1 MSLTSTGVRRLVLDR
16 TVSLI
21 LNEARKGDKADPIM
35 LRALEVGLSQM
46 GPLAQQAEAEV
57 AEMIPEWRKTLPLDV
72 AMHASDNEVADD
84 IYARIVER
92 REALE
97 AGQPPPSE

>member
-1 MSLTSTGVRRLVLDR
+1 MSLVSTGVRRLVLDR

-21 LNEARKGDKADPIM
+21 LIEAQKGDKADPIM

-57 AEMIPEWRKTLPLDV
+57 AAMIPEWRETLTKVTAYEV
-72 AMHASDNEVADD
+72 AMGATDDEVADD
-84 IYARIVER
+84 IYAKIVER
-92 REALE
+92 REAGKP
-97 AGQPPPSE
+97 A